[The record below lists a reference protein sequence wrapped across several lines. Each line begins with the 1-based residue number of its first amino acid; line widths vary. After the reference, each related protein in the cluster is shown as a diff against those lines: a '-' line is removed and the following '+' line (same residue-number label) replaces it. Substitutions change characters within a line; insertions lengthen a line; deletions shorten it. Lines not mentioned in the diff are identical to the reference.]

1 MAGRNSRGRWT
12 DLFVRRPVLGITL
25 ATVIAVL
32 GLFGMT
38 QMTVREYPHLTTT
51 QISVS
56 TSYPGASPQTVQSY
70 ITQPL
75 SRVLGSTPDLDYM
88 TSSSSQ
94 GSSTVTLRMHLNA
107 NPQKALANALSEV
120 REVQSL
126 LPKDSFPPVVNE
138 SAGHQTALM
147 YISFYSPGGKMN
159 TAQIVDY
166 VVRNAQPLLQTVLGV
181 SQAQIFPPGGSGGN
195 GNNQAVRVWLNPKK
209 MAARNVTPAEVQN
222 ALASQNV
229 VAAVGETR
237 GNLISAPL
245 TSNLELTSA
254 DQFED
259 LVVKTVAGTPVYLKD
274 VASVKLGAESY
285 SSEFYYDGK
294 PAVGVGIQTT
304 PEANDLSVAQGVT
317 QKIASLREHL
327 PPGLKIGMP
336 YNGADFIQI
345 AIHEVMGTIGITVLV
360 VVAVIFL
367 FLGSLR
373 GLLVP
378 AIAIPL
384 SLGGAGIFMF
394 MAGYSLNLL
403 TLLAMV
409 LAIGLVVD
417 DAIVMVE
424 NVHRHVDEG
433 RSGFQAAVM
442 SAREL
447 TMPIIVMS
455 TTLVAVFL
463 PVAFSGGITGSLFT
477 EFAFTIV
484 FAVVI
489 SMAIALTLSPMLS
502 GKILRKTPDH
512 GLNHF
517 LDGAFERLRALYDRS
532 LHGFLEFPVVGLL
545 FVIATFV
552 ALYFLYGGLQH
563 ELSPPQNSG
572 VVFATGNAQPNAAPG
587 YLKAYGRQILQS
599 FHDLPERKASFMVT
613 GFSPTGGAGNTGLI
627 GGVQLK
633 PFSERPGGATAS
645 DLKPRIQ
652 RDVSQ
657 IPGLKAAAFT
667 RPPLPGASGLFPV
680 DFVLTASVSYDDLA
694 RVADQLIQ
702 KAEASGKFMF
712 LNKDLKIDQPQPEVD
727 VDRKMAANLG
737 ISMQQIAADLQPMLA
752 GAYVNRYT
760 QSGYA
765 YQVIPQVP
773 DAFRD
778 KPQDLG
784 HYYIRAASGKL
795 IPLSTLVS
803 FNTRVIPEEL
813 PQFDR
818 INSVTIQGVPFPGVS
833 QGEALS
839 YLRNIAHQIAPDYS
853 VNYGGQSRQFMKQ
866 GNTFAVAVVLA
877 LVLIYLL
884 LSAQFNSF
892 RDALIV
898 MFAVPMSAAGAL
910 LFMDVGFASL
920 NIYTQIA
927 LITLIGLITKQGILV
942 VQFANQVQREEG
954 LGLREAVEKAA
965 SIRLRPILMTTLS
978 MVFGVMPL
986 IVATGTGAPPRN
998 QLGIVIATGLG
1009 IGAMFSLY
1017 IVPSMYL
1024 YLAKTHSDVAGQEA
1038 EQEQALAELESEED
1052 RREDRE

>member
-1 MAGRNSRGRWT
+1 MAERNSRGRWT
-12 DLFVRRPVLGITL
+12 DLFVRRPVLGVTL
-25 ATVIAVL
+25 ATVIAVM
-32 GLFGMT
+32 GLFGMM
-38 QMTVREYPHLTTT
+38 QLTVREYPQLTTT
-51 QISVS
+51 QVSVS

-126 LPKDSFPPVVNE
+126 LPKDSYPPVVNE

-147 YISFYSPGGKMN
+147 YISFYSPGGQMN

-181 SQAQIFPPGGSGGN
+181 SQAQVFPPGGSGGN

-209 MAARNVTPAEVQN
+209 MAARNVTPAGVRN
-222 ALASQNV
+222 ALADQNV

-237 GNLISAPL
+237 SNLISAPL
-245 TSNLELTSA
+245 TSNLEMTSA
-254 DQFED
+254 DQFKD
-259 LVVKTVAGTPVYLKD
+259 LVVKTVDGTPVYLKD
-274 VASVKLGAESY
+274 VARVTLGAESY

-294 PAVGVGIQTT
+294 PAVAIGIQTT
-304 PEANDLSVAQGVT
+304 PDANDLSVAQGVT
-317 QKIASLREHL
+317 QRIASLREHL
-327 PPGLKIGMP
+327 PPGLKIGLP

-424 NVHRHVDEG
+424 NVHRHIDEG
-433 RSGFQAAVM
+433 RSGFQAAAM

-447 TMPIIVMS
+447 TMPVIVMS

-489 SMAIALTLSPMLS
+489 SMVLALTLSPMLS
-502 GKILRKTPDH
+502 GKVLRQTPAH

-517 LDGAFERLRALYDRS
+517 LDSAFERLRALYDRS
-532 LHGFLEFPVVGLL
+532 LHGFLEFPVVGLV
-545 FVIATFV
+545 FVVATFV
-552 ALYFLYGGLQH
+552 ALYFLYGGLTH

-572 VVFATGNAQPNAAPG
+572 VVFATGSAQPNAAPG

-599 FHDLPERKASFMVT
+599 FHDLPERKASFLVT
-613 GFSPTGGAGNTGLI
+613 GFSPTGGGNTGLI

-633 PFSERPGGATAS
+633 PFSERASGATAS
-645 DLKPRIQ
+645 DLKPKIQ
-652 RDVSQ
+652 REVNQ

-667 RPPLPGASGLFPV
+667 RPPLPGASGLFPI
-680 DFVLTASVSYDDLA
+680 DFVLTASTSYDNLA
-694 RVADQLIQ
+694 KVADQLVQ

-727 VDRKMAANLG
+727 VDRKMAASLG

-778 KPQDLG
+778 KVQDLG
-784 HYYIRAASGKL
+784 QYYVRAASGKL

-803 FNTRVIPEEL
+803 FKTRVIPEQL

-839 YLRNIAHQIAPDYS
+839 YLRDTAHQMAPDYQ

-877 LVLIYLL
+877 LILIYLL

-910 LFMDVGFASL
+910 LFMDLGFASL

-965 SIRLRPILMTTLS
+965 SIRLRPILMTTLA
-978 MVFGVMPL
+978 MVLGVMPL

-998 QLGIVIATGLG
+998 QLGIVIASGLG
-1009 IGAMFSLY
+1009 VGALFSLY
-1017 IVPSMYL
+1017 IVPTMYL
-1024 YLAKTHSDVAGQEA
+1024 YLAKTHSDVAEQEA
-1038 EQEQALAELESEED
+1038 EQDRALAELESEQD
-1052 RREDRE
+1052 RRGDRE